1 MTSLEALMRL
11 VIPLAICVFCIG
23 AVAGCSLVKSNRAST
38 PVSTPSVTE
47 RPTPAAVAS
56 TTTSEPD
63 GHANDNGAGGATQSG
78 ATQTNDE
85 LHTPAKGSD
94 ERQAIMDALRGN
106 QQVVFQVNYLKVH
119 NGWCWVDTT
128 PLDKAGR
135 ATAEGGPNLLHL
147 ENGTWKVK
155 DLSKVP
161 DDPNDPLG
169 PEDPSPTYIRNVTKT
184 FPGVPLDIFPK
195 PSK

>member
-1 MTSLEALMRL
+1 MKLIILTTLSFCL
-11 VIPLAICVFCIG
+11 VMF
-23 AVAGCSLVKSNRAST
+23 AGCTLIKSNRETSSTNSAPVAERETPAST
-38 PVSTPSVTE
+38 P
-47 RPTPAAVAS
+47 AS
-56 TTTSEPD
+56 IATSEPES
-63 GHANDNGAGGATQSG
+63 HPNDTAPGGGSET
-78 ATQTNDE
+78 DE
-85 LHTPAKGSD
+85 LHTPAKGTD

-106 QQVVFQVNYLKVH
+106 QQVVFRVNFLKVH

-128 PLDKAGR
+128 PLDKSGR

-169 PEDPSPTYIRNVTKT
+169 PEDASPAYIRNVIKT
-184 FPGVPLDIFPK
+184 FPGVPRDVFPK
-195 PSK
+195 AGK